1 MLTRR
6 KFFLIALASA
16 IAPSLSACGS
26 GNALTVKA
34 LKGSIPPQ
42 LLGEFKDQF
51 NLGRNVNINP
61 ITQIKGLY
69 SLLEA
74 LATTEDNKT
83 ANLVT
88 LGDVWLKQ
96 AIANE
101 LIQPLAI
108 DSLNN
113 WGKLPASWQNLMQRD
128 RQGNLDPGGKFWGA
142 PYRWGSTVIA
152 YREDKFR
159 QAGYDPPT
167 DWRDLWREELRDR
180 VSLLDQPREVI
191 GLTLK
196 KLGQSYNTSNLAN
209 IPNLKQELASL
220 HQQVKFYSSQAYL
233 QPLILKDTW
242 VAVGWSSDVLQLRTR
257 HPDIKAIIPQSG
269 TALWSDIW
277 VQPTV
282 NASLSEPILQWIDF
296 CWQLQAANQIGRFT
310 DASSPILLTTNSD
323 QIPKQLQQD
332 SIRMPSQQVLDNSEF
347 LLPLSATTEEEYDQI
362 WKQMRF
368 NQL

>member
-16 IAPSLSACGS
+16 IAPSLSACGT

-51 NLGRNVNINP
+51 QLGRNININP
-61 ITQIKGLY
+61 ITQLKGGY

-74 LATTEDNKT
+74 LAKPQSQNPTR
-83 ANLVT
+83 LMT

-108 DSLNN
+108 DALNN
-113 WGKLPASWQNLMQRD
+113 WGKLPASWRNLMQRD
-128 RQGNLDPGGKFWGA
+128 NQGNLDSGGKIWGA

-209 IPNLKQELASL
+209 IPKLKQELGSL

-257 HPDIKAIIPQSG
+257 YPDIKAIIPQSG
-269 TALWSDIW
+269 TALWSDVW
-277 VQPTV
+277 VQPTG
-282 NASLSEPILQWIDF
+282 NESIPEPILQWIDF
-296 CWQLQAANQIGRFT
+296 CWELQAANQIGRFT
-310 DASSPILLTTNSD
+310 DASSPVLLNRNSD
-323 QIPKQLQQD
+323 QISEKLQQD
-332 SIRMPSQQVLDNSEF
+332 AIRIPSQQVLDNSEF
-347 LLPLSATTEEEYDQI
+347 LLPLSETTEEEYNQI
-362 WKQMRF
+362 WKQMRY